1 MDKDKFNKKTKIE
14 VKWWTYL
21 GWTLPFVALGALIF
35 LDFVELTSWYDYA
48 RFIIVISFFAI
59 SVFWWWWAIFKIK
72 VLADLLV
79 KIADQFDD
87 VKKNIRGIKKDIN
100 EK

>member
-1 MDKDKFNKKTKIE
+1 MDKEKFNLKTTNE
-14 VKWWTYL
+14 VKWWAYL
-21 GWTLPFVALGALIF
+21 GWTLPFIALGLLIF
-35 LDFVELTSWYDYA
+35 LDFFELSVWYDYA
-48 RFIIVISFFAI
+48 RLIVIVSFFAI

-72 VLADLLV
+72 ILADLLL

-87 VKKNIRGIKKDIN
+87 VKKNIQSIKKDIN